1 MAVLIKL
8 TQLRVRSLDIDFNE
22 ISWQLCET
30 SDDVLDYTFQV
41 QRSESPNG
49 PWDSLSV
56 PFQDQYVFLDKTVH
70 TGDRYR
76 KHFYQVAVLH
86 VPSQVTC
93 YFGPVAQ
100 EPDADLIAQELRRH
114 MQLLF
119 REFAGRRCWVLPVRT
134 FGQRCTCWNS
144 KLKSRTRSG
153 CKLCWDTG
161 FVRGYMHPIESWIQV
176 DPSPKTKQF
185 TNVGEQEQSNT
196 TMRLVWYP
204 PLKPDDLIIEPENR
218 RWKVVQVN
226 QTEQGRAAVHQ
237 EVQIH
242 EVPPKDIEYA
252 VPLVLDCALRDL
264 WLNPKRNYTNP
275 FTLGDFL
282 DVELPDIVSM
292 YTSTVRKP
300 Q

>member
-1 MAVLIKL
+1 VAVLL
-8 TQLRVRSLDIDFNE
+8 ELVLLRCRSLDTDFNE
-22 ISWQLCET
+22 LSWALQET
-30 SDDVLDYTFQV
+30 SEDVLDYTFQV

-49 PWDSLSV
+49 PWDNLSV
-56 PFQDQYVFLDKTVH
+56 PFQDQYLFFDRTLVV
-70 TGDRYR
+70 GDRWR
-76 KHFYQVAVLH
+76 KYYYQIHVVH
-86 VPSQVTC
+86 VPTEDC
-93 YFGPVAQ
+93 KDFGPFAQ
-100 EPDADLIAQELRRH
+100 IPDADLIAQELRRH

-119 REFAGRRCWVLPVRT
+119 KEFAGRRCYVLPVRT

-144 KLKSRTRSG
+144 KLRKRTRSG
-153 CKLCWDTG
+153 CVLCFDTG
-161 FVRGYMHPIESWIQV
+161 WVRGYMHPIESWIQV

-242 EVPPKDIEYA
+242 EVPPRDIEFRVPLDLNRALKDI
-252 VPLVLDCALRDL
+252 
-264 WLNPKRNYTNP
+264 WFNPKRNYTNP
-275 FTLGDFL
+275 TTLGDFL
-282 DVELPDIVSM
+282 DEETPGIMEL
-292 YTSTVRKP
+292 YTRGLRRP
-300 Q
+300 G